1 MSAASRVNPGGYHTY
16 PEALEQFSV
25 SDERTADEIDRR
37 LQELGRQPVWK
48 DWDASFDLFG

>member
-25 SDERTADEIDRR
+25 SDERTAEEIDRR